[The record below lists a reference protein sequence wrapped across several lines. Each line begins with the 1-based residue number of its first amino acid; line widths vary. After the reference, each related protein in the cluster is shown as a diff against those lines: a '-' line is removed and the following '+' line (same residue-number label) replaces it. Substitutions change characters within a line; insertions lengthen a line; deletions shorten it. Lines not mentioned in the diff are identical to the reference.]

1 MNLRHPHRM
10 LFITVS
16 ALVMLAFAPSVVA
29 QPAAEAPAAVT
40 VDDPKIA
47 VEVLTLKLEPLT
59 KDELAVEADGWLGLL
74 KSKVAEIS
82 DAEIAAKVE
91 EDAEV
96 KAKLLEV
103 IPPLRD
109 ERTAIMDRFN
119 AVLVALKEKG
129 GETDE
134 YEKYATAVSGINVD
148 VKDVNAAWAAVTGW
162 IKSPEGGVRWG
173 INIALALVILIAF
186 KIAAVILGHAV
197 RKALSFTKNV
207 SDLLRHFLENIVR
220 KVTMVVGVVVA
231 LGVLELPIGPF
242 VAAIGAIGFVV
253 AFALQGTLSNFAAGV
268 MILMYRPYDIGDF
281 VEVAGVTGTVD
292 SMSLVSTSIKTPD
305 NQTVIVPNGSIWGGI
320 IKNVTGNDTR
330 RVDMTFGIGYGD
342 DIAKAQDVIMGVLN
356 DHPLVLKDPE
366 PVVKLHE
373 LADSSVNFVCRP
385 WSKTS
390 DYWNVYWD
398 VTRAVKERFDAEGI
412 SIPYPQQDVH
422 MHQVTAGS

>member
-10 LFITVS
+10 LCTTVS
-16 ALVMLAFAPSVVA
+16 ALVMLAFAPAVVA
-29 QPAAEAPAAVT
+29 QPAKEAPAAVT

-119 AVLVALKEKG
+119 AVLAALKEKG